1 MASSYTSRL
10 KLERQ
15 TSGENSG
22 TWGDLVNYTF
32 NRLDAGIDGW
42 TNVNVAGST
51 NVTLT
56 SNNSTLNTDDSTTD
70 DELHNRTLELFGTL
84 TGNINVFT
92 GDVENSFTVF
102 NNTTGSYTLTF
113 GPTTGTGVAL
123 TQGAKTIVYS
133 DGSTMLDVMAD
144 LGPVTSTGLTVGNGA
159 ASGVLTSSGAYDL
172 TLNTNAGSNSGEIT
186 ITDAANGNITLSPN
200 GTGEVVVGSGSAA
213 GDITSSG
220 AYDLIIDTN
229 EGTNAGNITLSNGAN
244 GDITFTNNGTGVV
257 KFNDAAYYPEANLA
271 FDATQDWDVQASP
284 VAKVTLTDN
293 VTFDAPSN
301 PTTGQFISILCIQDG
316 TGSRTIAWNAVF
328 EFTADTAPTATTT
341 GDKADLFNF
350 RYNGAKW
357 LSVGSTLDLAV
368 A

>member
-1 MASSYTSRL
+1 MPSSYTSRL

-42 TNVNVAGST
+42 ANVNVAGST

-70 DELHNRTLELFGTL
+70 DELHNRTIELFGAL

-113 GPTTGTGVAL
+113 GPTTGTGVTLA
-123 TQGAKTIVYS
+123 QGAKTIVYS

-144 LGPVTSTGLTVGNGA
+144 LGDVSAITVSTSGNVSAAGLTVGNGA

-186 ITDAANGNITLSPN
+186 ITDAANG
-200 GTGEVVVGSGSAA
+200 
-213 GDITSSG
+213 
-220 AYDLIIDTN
+220 
-229 EGTNAGNITLSNGAN
+229 
-244 GDITFTNNGTGVV
+244 DITFTNNGTGVV
-257 KFNDAAYYPEANLA
+257 KFNDAAYFPEANLT

-284 VAKVTLTDN
+284 VAKVTLDDN

-301 PTTGQFISILCIQDG
+301 PTTGQFISILCIQDA
-316 TGSRTIAWNAVF
+316 TGSRTIAWNGVF
-328 EFTADTAPTATTT
+328 EFAANTAPTATET
-341 GDKADLFNF
+341 GGQADLFSF
-350 RYNGAKW
+350 RYNGTKW
-357 LSVGSTLDLAV
+357 LSVGTTLDLIV

>member
-42 TNVNVAGST
+42 ANVNVAGST

-70 DELHNRTLELFGTL
+70 DELHNRTIELFGAL

-113 GPTTGTGVAL
+113 GPTTGTGVTLA
-123 TQGAKTIVYS
+123 QGAKTIVYS

-144 LGPVTSTGLTVGNGA
+144 LGDVSAITVSTSGNVSAAGLTVGNGA

-186 ITDAANGNITLSPN
+186 ITDGANGNI
-200 GTGEVVVGSGSAA
+200 E
-213 GDITSSG
+213 
-220 AYDLIIDTN
+220 
-229 EGTNAGNITLSNGAN
+229 
-244 GDITFTNNGTGVV
+244 FTNNGTGVV

-284 VAKVTLTDN
+284 VAKVTLDDN

-301 PTTGQFISILCIQDG
+301 PTTGQFISILCIQDA
-316 TGSRTIAWNAVF
+316 TGSRTIAWNGVF
-328 EFTADTAPTATTT
+328 EFAANTAPTATET
-341 GDKADLFNF
+341 GDQGDLFSF
-350 RYNGAKW
+350 RYNGTKW
-357 LSVGSTLDLAV
+357 LSVGTTLDLIV

>member
-70 DELHNRTLELFGTL
+70 DELHNRTIELFGAL

-186 ITDAANGNITLSPN
+186 ITDAANG
-200 GTGEVVVGSGSAA
+200 
-213 GDITSSG
+213 
-220 AYDLIIDTN
+220 
-229 EGTNAGNITLSNGAN
+229 
-244 GDITFTNNGTGVV
+244 DITFTNNGTGVV
-257 KFNDAAYYPEANLA
+257 KFNDAAYFPEANLT

-284 VAKVTLTDN
+284 VAKVTLDDN
-293 VTFDAPSN
+293 VTFDAPLN
-301 PTTGQFISILCIQDG
+301 PTTGQFISILCIQDA
-316 TGSRTIAWNAVF
+316 TGSRTIAWNGVF
-328 EFTADTAPTATTT
+328 EFAANTAPTATET
-341 GDKADLFNF
+341 GGQADLFSF
-350 RYNGAKW
+350 RYNGTKW
-357 LSVGSTLDLAV
+357 LSVGTTLDLIV

>member
-1 MASSYTSRL
+1 MPSSYTSRL

-42 TNVNVAGST
+42 ANVNVAGSA

-56 SNNSTLNTDDSTTD
+56 SNNATLNTDDSTTD
-70 DELHNRTLELFGTL
+70 DEVHNRTIEFFGAL
-84 TGNINVFT
+84 TGNINVFS

-102 NNTTGSYTLTF
+102 NNTSGSYTLTF

-144 LGPVTSTGLTVGNGA
+144 LGPVTSTALTVGDGA

-172 TLNTNAGSNSGEIT
+172 TLNTNAGTNSGDIT
-186 ITDAANGNITLSPN
+186 ITDAANGNIAFTTN
-200 GTGEVVVGSGSAA
+200 GTG
-213 GDITSSG
+213 
-220 AYDLIIDTN
+220 
-229 EGTNAGNITLSNGAN
+229 
-244 GDITFTNNGTGVV
+244 GVV
-257 KFNDAAYYPEANLA
+257 FNDAAFNPETTLT
-271 FDATQDWDVQASP
+271 DAATITWDAQDKP
-284 VAKVTLTDN
+284 ITKVTLTDN
-293 VTFDAPSN
+293 RILAAPTN
-301 PTTGQFISILCIQDG
+301 GQAGQFISLLIIQDAGG
-316 TGSRTIAWNAVF
+316 TNTLTWNAVF
-328 EFTADTAPTATTT
+328 EFPSETAPTLTAT
-341 GDKADLFNF
+341 GDLADLFVF
-350 RYNGAKW
+350 RYHNSKW
-357 LSVGSTLDLAV
+357 LQVGSTLALTV